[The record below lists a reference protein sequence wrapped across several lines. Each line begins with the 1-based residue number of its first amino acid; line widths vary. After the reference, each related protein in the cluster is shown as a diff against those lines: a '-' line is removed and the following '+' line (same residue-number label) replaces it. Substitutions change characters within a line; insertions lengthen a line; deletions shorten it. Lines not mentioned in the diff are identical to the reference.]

1 MAWPPRFEAPVPA
14 DQGAPLDLVLGL
26 GSNLGDRV
34 ARLDFAVA
42 RLSEI
47 ATIVAVSSLYETAP
61 VGPPQP
67 HFLNAAVRLAWPRA
81 AHELLSATLE
91 IERLAGRERR
101 ERWGP
106 RTLDLDLL
114 WIRGRCVD
122 AEKLTVPHP
131 RLHERPFAL
140 LPLLEVAPDA
150 ADPRTGALYATIA
163 AALDRSGVRQLATN
177 EFRWLA
183 RPPAP

>member
-1 MAWPPRFEAPVPA
+1 MAWPPRFEAPVP
-14 DQGAPLDLVLGL
+14 LDLGSSLDVVLGL
-26 GSNLGDRV
+26 GSNLGDR
-34 ARLDFAVA
+34 AAQLEFAVA
-42 RLSEI
+42 RLAEI
-47 ATIVAVSSLYETAP
+47 TTIVAVSSLYETAP

-67 HFLNAAVRLAWPRA
+67 HFLNAAVRLSTACA
-81 AHELLSATLE
+81 ASELLTAALE

-122 AEKLTVPHP
+122 AEELTVPHP
-131 RLHERPFAL
+131 RLQERPFAL

-150 ADPRTGALYATIA
+150 ADPRTGARYAALA
-163 AALDRSGVRQLATN
+163 AALDCSGVRRLSAN